1 MRAQVKHVLHIS
13 TSDLCSQQCI
23 ISNVAVRC
31 SIPHPTQWSHPIP
44 STYSTTVLHPSVYMV
59 YLCIRHLWCWFCS
72 PWHPLMVAP
81 DHPLPFCLCLCP
93 FWQPCQ
99 PWQRTSCF
107 GWWWGLPGELGWS
120 WELRGFP
127 ILHRFAFYPRIK
139 GEFPITGA
147 FKIFAL
153 GETHQKLWKVFAPQA
168 QN

>member
-31 SIPHPTQWSHPIP
+31 SIPHPTQWYHPIP
-44 STYSTTVLHPSVYMV
+44 STYSTTGIHPSVYG

-120 WELRGFP
+120 WGLRGFP

-153 GETHQKLWKVFAPQA
+153 GENTPKALKVFAPQA